1 MRNVLFTIA
10 VATGLLASAGSALAD
25 HNSKNG
31 EGSANMPNDIHNTR
45 VDTRD
50 NDDNSAFRDFVKY
63 GEGSTTVN
71 RFDASETESAEA
83 TESESKA
90 RVAENKAIA
99 KKQNENQAAEKT
111 AVKDQNRTE
120 TAERLRTKTPAASR
134 QNRSGASRRG
144 GGR

>member
-1 MRNVLFTIA
+1 MKNVLLTFAIA
-10 VATGLLASAGSALAD
+10 TSLLASAGSALAD

-45 VDTRD
+45 VNTLE

-71 RFDASETESAEA
+71 RFDSSETESAEA

-90 RVAENKAIA
+90 RAAES
-99 KKQNENQAAEKT
+99 QARDKEQKEKHATEKT
-111 AVKDQNRTE
+111 AAQDQNRTE
-120 TAERLRTKTPAASR
+120 TAARLRAKTPAASR